1 MRLCRYYF
9 CTKGRK
15 TMRNIMDKR
24 VLKTRNLIKMT
35 VAGMLKNKNIDDISV
50 SDIAAQSLIQR
61 ATFYNHYSSV
71 YDVVLDIWADITD
84 LAAEQ
89 FEGVDFT
96 AIRRSVTDIFI
107 HISHTYHALPPE
119 YREFI
124 SSENPVALNGIRK
137 WFTENTINKVE
148 QKQRKLTEFEKY
160 SARMFLNGIIDSYFA
175 WKEACPDEKKR
186 DIYEFIGYASRVA
199 DNACSFIGI
208 E

>member
-1 MRLCRYYF
+1 
-9 CTKGRK
+9 
-15 TMRNIMDKR
+15 MRNIMDKR

-107 HISHTYHALPPE
+107 HISHTYHALPLE

-175 WKEACPDEKKR
+175 WKEACSDEKKR

>member
-1 MRLCRYYF
+1 
-9 CTKGRK
+9 
-15 TMRNIMDKR
+15 MRNIMDKR

-107 HISHTYHALPPE
+107 HVSHTYHALPLE

-124 SSENPVALNGIRK
+124 SSKNPIALNGIRK

-175 WKEACPDEKKR
+175 WKEARSDEKKR

>member
-1 MRLCRYYF
+1 
-9 CTKGRK
+9 
-15 TMRNIMDKR
+15 MRNIMDKR
-24 VLKTRNLIKMT
+24 VFKTRNLIKMT

-71 YDVVLDIWADITD
+71 YDVVLDIWTDITD

-107 HISHTYHALPPE
+107 HISHTYHALPLE

>member
-1 MRLCRYYF
+1 
-9 CTKGRK
+9 
-15 TMRNIMDKR
+15 MRNIMDKR

-107 HISHTYHALPPE
+107 HVSHTYHALSPE

-175 WKEACPDEKKR
+175 WKEAHPDEKKR

>member
-1 MRLCRYYF
+1 
-9 CTKGRK
+9 
-15 TMRNIMDKR
+15 MRNIMDKR

-107 HISHTYHALPPE
+107 HISHTYHALPLE

-175 WKEACPDEKKR
+175 WKEARPDEKKR

>member
-1 MRLCRYYF
+1 
-9 CTKGRK
+9 
-15 TMRNIMDKR
+15 MRNIMDKR

-35 VAGMLKNKNIDDISV
+35 VAVMLKSKNIDEISV

-71 YDVVLDIWADITD
+71 YDVVQDIWADITD
-84 LAAEQ
+84 FAAEQ
-89 FEGVDFT
+89 FEGVDFA
-96 AIRRSVTDIFI
+96 AIRRSVTDMFI
-107 HISHTYHALPPE
+107 HISHTYHALPQE

-160 SARMFLNGIIDSYFA
+160 SVRMFMNGIIDSYFE
-175 WKEACPDEKKR
+175 WKKQRPDDSKR
-186 DIYEFIGYASRVA
+186 DIYEFIGYTSRVA

>member
-1 MRLCRYYF
+1 
-9 CTKGRK
+9 
-15 TMRNIMDKR
+15 MRNIMDKR

-107 HISHTYHALPPE
+107 HISHTYHALPLE

-175 WKEACPDEKKR
+175 WKEAHPDEKKR

>member
-1 MRLCRYYF
+1 
-9 CTKGRK
+9 
-15 TMRNIMDKR
+15 MRNIMDKR

-107 HISHTYHALPPE
+107 HISHTYHALPLE

-175 WKEACPDEKKR
+175 WKEARSDEKKR

>member
-1 MRLCRYYF
+1 
-9 CTKGRK
+9 
-15 TMRNIMDKR
+15 MDKR

-107 HISHTYHALPPE
+107 HISLTYHALPPE

>member
-1 MRLCRYYF
+1 
-9 CTKGRK
+9 
-15 TMRNIMDKR
+15 MRNIMDKR

-107 HISHTYHALPPE
+107 HISHTYHALPLE

-160 SARMFLNGIIDSYFA
+160 SARMFLNGIMDSDFA
-175 WKEACPDEKKR
+175 WKEARPDEKKR

>member
-1 MRLCRYYF
+1 
-9 CTKGRK
+9 
-15 TMRNIMDKR
+15 MRNIMDKR

-107 HISHTYHALPPE
+107 HVSHTYHALPLE

-175 WKEACPDEKKR
+175 WKEAHPDEKKR

>member
-1 MRLCRYYF
+1 
-9 CTKGRK
+9 
-15 TMRNIMDKR
+15 MRNIMDKR

-107 HISHTYHALPPE
+107 HISHTYHALPLE

>member
-1 MRLCRYYF
+1 
-9 CTKGRK
+9 
-15 TMRNIMDKR
+15 MRNIMDKR

-107 HISHTYHALPPE
+107 HISYTYHALPLE

-175 WKEACPDEKKR
+175 WKEARPDEKKR

>member
-1 MRLCRYYF
+1 
-9 CTKGRK
+9 
-15 TMRNIMDKR
+15 MRNIMDKR

-71 YDVVLDIWADITD
+71 YDVVLDIWTDITD
-84 LAAEQ
+84 LATEQ

-107 HISHTYHALPPE
+107 HVSHTYHALPPE

-175 WKEACPDEKKR
+175 WKEARPDEKKR

>member
-1 MRLCRYYF
+1 
-9 CTKGRK
+9 
-15 TMRNIMDKR
+15 MRNIMDKR

-89 FEGVDFT
+89 FDGVDFT

-107 HISHTYHALPPE
+107 HISHTYHALPLE

-175 WKEACPDEKKR
+175 WKEARPDEKKR

>member
-1 MRLCRYYF
+1 
-9 CTKGRK
+9 
-15 TMRNIMDKR
+15 MRNIMDKR

-107 HISHTYHALPPE
+107 HVSHTYHALPLE

-124 SSENPVALNGIRK
+124 SSKNPVALNGIRK

-175 WKEACPDEKKR
+175 WKEARPDEKKR

>member
-1 MRLCRYYF
+1 
-9 CTKGRK
+9 
-15 TMRNIMDKR
+15 MRNIMDKR

-35 VAGMLKNKNIDDISV
+35 VAGMLKNKNLDDISV

-107 HISHTYHALPPE
+107 HISHTYHALPLE

-175 WKEACPDEKKR
+175 WKEAHPDEKKR

>member
-1 MRLCRYYF
+1 
-9 CTKGRK
+9 
-15 TMRNIMDKR
+15 MDKR

-107 HISHTYHALPPE
+107 HVSHTYYALPPE

-175 WKEACPDEKKR
+175 WKEAHPDEKKR

>member
-1 MRLCRYYF
+1 
-9 CTKGRK
+9 
-15 TMRNIMDKR
+15 MRNIMDKR

-71 YDVVLDIWADITD
+71 YDVVLDIWTDITD

-107 HISHTYHALPPE
+107 HISHTYHALPLE

-175 WKEACPDEKKR
+175 WKEARLDEKKR

>member
-1 MRLCRYYF
+1 
-9 CTKGRK
+9 
-15 TMRNIMDKR
+15 MDKR

-107 HISHTYHALPPE
+107 HISHTYHALPLE

-175 WKEACPDEKKR
+175 WKEARSDEKKR